1 MSKKYKALDQIG
13 RWQKGDI
20 VGCLPESQISQLL
33 KQGLIEEV
41 VQEIEPV
48 SVVKQVES
56 TQEVEQPNLE
66 ESHDGD
72 QT

>member
-1 MSKKYKALDQIG
+1 MTKKYKAVDQIG

-20 VGCLPESQISQLL
+20 VGDLPESQISQLL

-41 VQEIEPV
+41 VQEIEPDPV
-48 SVVKQVES
+48 FEQVEQ

-66 ESHDGD
+66 ESHDGE

>member
-1 MSKKYKALDQIG
+1 MNKKYKALDQIG

-20 VGCLPESQISQLL
+20 VGYLPESQISQLF

-41 VQEIEPV
+41 AQEIEPEPII
-48 SVVKQVES
+48 KQVEP

-66 ESHDGD
+66 ESHDGE

>member
-1 MSKKYKALDQIG
+1 MNKKYKALDQIG

-20 VGCLPESQISQLL
+20 VGYLPESQISQLL

-41 VQEIEPV
+41 AQEIEPEPIT
-48 SVVKQVES
+48 KQVES
-56 TQEVEQPNLE
+56 TQEVEQTNLE
-66 ESHDGD
+66 ESHDGE